1 MYENLCFNEKQTL
14 QNGDSKLSQNQFT
27 KTLTSFHTKK
37 TLSKNSQNQNQNP
50 GKKAGATKQEKS
62 VKTKSI
68 YLSR

>member
-27 KTLTSFHTKK
+27 KSLTSFHTKK
-37 TLSKNSQNQNQNP
+37 TLSKNSQNQNP
-50 GKKAGATKQEKS
+50 VKKAGATKQEKS